1 MLIKHLH
8 TLNPAHSCL
17 SQRTILF
24 ICLLLYFCFQHT
36 NAWCAAPDKVRLQL
50 KWYHQFQ
57 FAGYYAAQTKGYYR
71 DEGLDV
77 DLIEGSK
84 DRPPDKMVLEH
95 KADFGVHDGGDLV
108 YRRLQGDP
116 LIAIASIFQHSP
128 YSIISKSSSGIRH
141 PSDLIGRTVMIT
153 QDQGSAQIV
162 AMLRREGIKVKSVLD
177 QEPVRFAAHSRRLDD
192 LIEGRVDAMSGYLTD
207 MPYTMKQKGIE
218 ARVMRPLEYGIDYY
232 GDTLFTSNEFLKSS
246 PDVVARFRR
255 ASLKGWEYAMANP
268 DEVAGMI
275 MALHTVRPVKLDTQ
289 SLLAEADAMKN
300 IVLPMLVETG
310 NMNPGRWEKMAEIY
324 QELGMVS
331 STDRLKGFVY
341 ETDLDKQASKQWI
354 KLLALASGSISLLA
368 IISLVWV
375 KMLRSQVKVR
385 TKKLEDVSTL
395 QRAIL
400 ENASYAIISTNLDGI
415 ITSFNFAAEK
425 LLGYSPEEVVGKH
438 TPALY
443 HLQEEIAARGE
454 ELTRLYKEPIEGFE
468 VLVAPARRNAPY
480 ERSWTYVRKDGAQLP
495 VQLGISAMYD
505 ESGVI
510 TGFLGIAIDIS
521 EKLKAEDEQR
531 RLQEQVHQN
540 HKMDVLGHLAGGI
553 AHDFNNMLAGIM
565 ASAELLKRRIAED
578 DKNMR
583 FVNTIINAASRS
595 AELTRELLAFS
606 RKGQITFVP
615 VSIHETIDSVI
626 ALLERTIDKNIT
638 IETRLLAE
646 NPVVTGDAVLLQS
659 ALLNLAVNSR
669 DAMPSGGT
677 LSFATTT
684 VTLDATI
691 ELTQPFEIT
700 PGQFLEL
707 TLSDTGTGMTKDVI
721 EHIFEPFYTTKG
733 HGKGT
738 GLGLA
743 TVYGTIKNHHGAIN
757 IYSEPGMGTVFKV
770 YLPACCEEPHTTDA
784 FESVS
789 GSGGILIIDDE
800 SILRSVAQDLL
811 EDLGYTV
818 FVAEDGNQALEIYTR
833 ESCQIQLVLLDMIM
847 PGLSGK
853 ETLLR
858 LRELNP
864 EVKVLF
870 CSGFHREGTNDELIQ
885 LGAQGFIQK
894 PYSRAE
900 MSRAI
905 AQIISRL

>member
-1 MLIKHLH
+1 MLITPPAYSRIFLRT
-8 TLNPAHSCL
+8 TLSICL
-17 SQRTILF
+17 S
-24 ICLLLYFCFQHT
+24 LYFCFQHT
-36 NAWCAAPDKVRLQL
+36 CAWCSPPDKIRLQL

-71 DEGLDV
+71 DEGLEV
-77 DLIEGSK
+77 ELIEGSK

-108 YRRLQGDP
+108 YLRLQGDP
-116 LIAIASIFQHSP
+116 VVAIAAIFQHSP
-128 YSIISKSSSGIRH
+128 YAIISKSSSGIRH

-162 AMLRREGIKVKSVLD
+162 AMFRREGIKVKSALD
-177 QEPVRFAAHSRRLDD
+177 QDPVRFVAHSRKLDD

-207 MPYTMKQKGIE
+207 MPNSLKQKGIE

-232 GDTLFTSNEFLKSS
+232 GDTLFTSNEFLKAS

-255 ASLKGWEYAMANP
+255 ASLKGWEYAMAHP
-268 DEVAGMI
+268 AEIAGMI
-275 MALHTVRPVKLDTQ
+275 LALPTARPVKLNVQ
-289 SLLAEADAMKN
+289 SLLAEADTMKD

-310 NMNPGRWEKMAEIY
+310 NMNPGRWEKMAGIY
-324 QELGMVS
+324 QELGMVPS
-331 STDRLKGFVY
+331 ADRLKGFIY
-341 ETDLDKQASKQWI
+341 ETDPDKQASKQWI
-354 KLLALASGSISLLA
+354 KLLAFASGSISLLA
-368 IISLVWV
+368 IISLAWIR
-375 KMLRSQVKVR
+375 MLRSQVKVR
-385 TKKLEDVSTL
+385 TRELEDVSTF

-400 ENASYAIISTNLDGI
+400 ENASYAIISTNLDGV
-415 ITSFNFAAEK
+415 ITSFNLAAEK
-425 LLGYSPEEVVGKH
+425 LLGYSAEEVIGTQ
-438 TPALY
+438 TPALF
-443 HLQEEIAARGE
+443 HLQEEVAARGE
-454 ELTRLYKEPIEGFE
+454 ELAHFYKEPIEGFE
-468 VLVAPARRNAPY
+468 VFVAPARRSARY
-480 ERSWTYVRKDGAQLP
+480 ERSWTYVRKDGSHLP
-495 VQLGISAMYD
+495 VQLGISAMHD
-505 ESGVI
+505 ESGGI

-521 EKLKAEDEQR
+521 EKLKVEAEQQHLKEQI
-531 RLQEQVHQN
+531 HQN

-565 ASAELLKRRIAED
+565 ASAELLKRRITED
-578 DKNMR
+578 DKNMKY
-583 FVNTIINAASRS
+583 VNTIINAAGRS

-606 RKGQITFVP
+606 RKGQITFAP

-626 ALLERTIDKNIT
+626 ALLERTIDKNII

-659 ALLNLAVNSR
+659 ALLNLAVNAR
-669 DAMPSGGT
+669 DAMPLGGT

-684 VTLDATI
+684 VSLDANI
-691 ELTQPFEIT
+691 ELTHPFEIT

-707 TLSDTGTGMTKDVI
+707 TLSDTGTGMTKGVI
-721 EHIFEPFYTTKG
+721 EHIFEPFYTTKS

-738 GLGLA
+738 GLGLS

-757 IYSEPGMGTVFKV
+757 IYSEPGMGTAFKV
-770 YLPACCEEPHTTDA
+770 YLPTCCEDPHTADA

-789 GSGGILIIDDE
+789 GSGGILVVDDE
-800 SILRSVAQDLL
+800 AILRSVAQDLL

-818 FVAEDGNQALEIYTR
+818 YVAEGGNQALEIYAR
-833 ESCQIQLVLLDMIM
+833 KSGQIQLVLLDMIM

-858 LRELNP
+858 LQELNP

-870 CSGFHREGTNDELIQ
+870 CSGFHHEGTNDELIQ
-885 LGAQGFIQK
+885 LGAQGFIRK
-894 PYSRAE
+894 PYLPTA
-900 MSRAI
+900 MSKAI
-905 AQIISRL
+905 AEIINR